1 MKVSPALISAV
12 TDSVLEDVR
21 AWQSRSLGAYP
32 SLYRLRTGRINM
44 SSENSDSEKTI
55 GPVRAWAL
63 AAGGMVG
70 GGIYIS
76 LGVVIEAGGAWAW
89 LGFIIAGLAALIS
102 AHSYGSLS
110 NHFKMGGGAFDFIE
124 QMKWCNIA
132 GSLSWMLII
141 GYTLTISVY
150 SYAFGHYVAHGFGGG
165 EIMIRVLAVG
175 IAGLLIGLNLL
186 GAGKLTGV
194 EVVIVSGNLIMLL
207 VLAGVGMANW
217 NPAALSEGIPD
228 KSVSAAL
235 LGGAVIFISYE
246 GFQLLTYEYDEL
258 KDPQNYFMPV
268 LVSATLFVILCYVVV
283 TLGATMIS
291 GAGAVVEF
299 KDVALSKAA
308 ETAMGMPGLIAM
320 TIAAGFATSAAINS
334 TLFSTGKL
342 TARVAQDGELPGWWC
357 HTNSNG
363 IPDRAVI
370 ALGVVAGGLAI
381 TGSLASLVE
390 AASLV
395 FVVTF
400 GMVNYICQ
408 REGKGSGWIA
418 WIGVV
423 LCAGLGIVL
432 LYRLGTEKPIP
443 LAILSVMTLIAIFVR
458 PHFVKRVGN

>member
-1 MKVSPALISAV
+1 MS
-12 TDSVLEDVR
+12 
-21 AWQSRSLGAYP
+21 
-32 SLYRLRTGRINM
+32 IN
-44 SSENSDSEKTI
+44 SQKSGSKKAI
-55 GPVRAWAL
+55 GPIRAWAL

-76 LGVVIEAGGAWAW
+76 LGVVIEAAGAWAW
-89 LGFIIAGLAALIS
+89 FSFVIAGLAALIS

-110 NHFKMGGGAFDFIE
+110 NHFKMGGGAFDFTE
-124 QMKWCNIA
+124 EMRWCNIA

-150 SYAFGHYVAHGFGGG
+150 CYAFGHYTAYSFGGG
-165 EIMIRVLAVG
+165 ETLTRVFASG
-175 IAGLLIGLNLL
+175 IVGLLIGLNLL
-186 GAGKLTGV
+186 GSGKLTGV
-194 EVVIVSGNLIMLL
+194 EVVIVSGNLLMLL
-207 VLAGVGMANW
+207 VLAGLGIAHW
-217 NPAALSEGIPD
+217 DPAALSEGIPT
-228 KSVSAAL
+228 KPVSAAL

-258 KDPQNYFMPV
+258 KDPKKYFIPV
-268 LVSATLFVILCYVVV
+268 LVSATLFVIVCYVAV

-291 GAGAVVEF
+291 GASAVVEF

-342 TARVAQDGELPGWWC
+342 TARVAQDGELPDWWC

-370 ALGVVAGGLAI
+370 ALGIVAGGLAI
-381 TGSLASLVE
+381 TGSLGSLVE

-400 GMVNYICQ
+400 GIVNYICQ
-408 REGKGSGWIA
+408 REGNGSGWIA
-418 WIGVV
+418 WIGVL
-423 LCAGLGIVL
+423 LCAGLGVVL
-432 LYRLGTEKPIP
+432 LYRLATEKPIP
-443 LAILSVMTLIAIFVR
+443 LTIVGVMTLIAIFVR
-458 PHFVKRVGN
+458 PRFFKKAGN